1 MSKKRFQVVGEDE
14 GRAKVAEEH
23 WETNKGRS
31 VSRFDMIDGGYEE

>member
-1 MSKKRFQVVGEDE
+1 MGEDE

-31 VSRFDMIDGGYEE
+31 VSRFENINGTLEE